1 MTTISMRTR
10 QKLLNTWCLSGTSPT
25 YIRPQVVR
33 KRPNTL
39 PIAAMSAELILCSR
53 SKGCITIQGRVWE
66 RVNCNNLAWIQT
78 TTSCMKTH
86 LGKCIPVPIPK
97 VWVPRQFAR
106 RTWWRCRE
114 EKPPTRRSKPKETSW
129 WNQVGAHMCTFNY
142 VSWLKVTNHQGQHGH
157 MNQWPQYPCAPAK
170 SCWTRDACL
179 APHQPISGLR
189 LYGSVQTLCQLLP
202 WVQNWFFAA
211 GPKVVSLYKDASE
224 RESTAIILHESKLQH
239 LAWKRILANA
249 FPSQFRRCGCPGN
262 LHEELDEDVERRS
275 HRPEEANPRN
285 IKLQQQHQFS

>member
-1 MTTISMRTR
+1 MNDMPSENCKCSLLSTR
-10 QKLLNTWCLSGTSPT
+10 ATVGSCVQPVTRNFWGHGVLWRASP
-25 YIRPQVVR
+25 VR
-33 KRPNTL
+33 
-39 PIAAMSAELILCSR
+39 S
-53 SKGCITIQGRVWE
+53 
-66 RVNCNNLAWIQT
+66 
-78 TTSCMKTH
+78 
-86 LGKCIPVPIPK
+86 
-97 VWVPRQFAR
+97 PRQGSR
-106 RTWWRCRE
+106 RRHRD
-114 EKPPTRRSKPKETSW
+114 ETKL
-129 WNQVGAHMCTFNY
+129 VHMCTFNY

-262 LHEELDEDVERRS
+262 LHEELDEDVERRN
-275 HRPEEANPRN
+275 HRPEEANPRRHRDET
-285 IKLQQQHQFS
+285 KLVHICAHSTM

>member
-114 EKPPTRRSKPKETSW
+114 EKPPTRRNKPKEHKT
-129 WNQVGAHMCTFNY
+129 
-142 VSWLKVTNHQGQHGH
+142 
-157 MNQWPQYPCAPAK
+157 
-170 SCWTRDACL
+170 
-179 APHQPISGLR
+179 
-189 LYGSVQTLCQLLP
+189 
-202 WVQNWFFAA
+202 
-211 GPKVVSLYKDASE
+211 
-224 RESTAIILHESKLQH
+224 STATTILPLILNQTMKWKFGVKLSQNPQH
-239 LAWKRILANA
+239 RK
-249 FPSQFRRCGCPGN
+249 
-262 LHEELDEDVERRS
+262 
-275 HRPEEANPRN
+275 
-285 IKLQQQHQFS
+285 HQW